1 MISLPR
7 SYRADKYVFYPSEHL
22 EDVLRVGAIRPV
34 GKGPKTRPFRE
45 APLQQAPVSSVP
57 GDAYLGEQNYQ
68 EPEHET
74 HLRTLWHPTD
84 TPDILKKPKRI
95 LIALSESKEN
105 GHSISLG
112 QAIADSYGAEL
123 WGLHILPKG
132 ETNISQEKRKAEIQ
146 EAWCQQVGKTPQRL
160 YFLEHDSIFSAV
172 QDFIRQE
179 QIPLLLMGPGS
190 DKVSQKLGLSP
201 LAARFLKESEIPVL
215 LAKGTAIKLPQ
226 RLLIL
231 LDGSAFSY
239 PAILQGIVLARDWGA
254 ELSLLHIFEEKSP
267 LGKITQEQN
276 LLQSLQ
282 WKKLPASVQI
292 QQGDLLGHLET
303 SLSQAEIDWILLATH
318 RENLDQAEARGSLSL
333 DIARL
338 AQKPLWIV
346 HPQ

>member
-1 MISLPR
+1 MITLPR
-7 SYRADKYVFYPSEHL
+7 SYRADKYIFYPNENL
-22 EDVLRVGAIRPV
+22 EDVLRVGAVRPV
-34 GKGPKTRPFRE
+34 GKGPKAQPFRDE
-45 APLQQAPVSSVP
+45 PLSRTPFSP
-57 GDAYLGEQNYQ
+57 IPEDAYVDEPYHQ
-68 EPEHET
+68 ESEHEI

-84 TPDILKKPKRI
+84 TPEILKKPHRI
-95 LIALSESKEN
+95 LIALSENKEN

-132 ETNISQEKRKAEIQ
+132 ETNISQGKRKAEIQ
-146 EAWCQQVGKTPQRL
+146 ETWRQLVGKTPQRL
-160 YFLEHDSIFSAV
+160 YFLEHDSVFNAV

-215 LAKGTAIKLPQ
+215 LVKGIATKLPQ

-239 PAILQGIVLARDWGA
+239 PAILQGMVLARDWGV

-282 WKKLPASVQI
+282 WKKLPASIQI
-292 QQGDLLGHLET
+292 QQGDLLDHLET

-318 RENLDQAEARGSLSL
+318 RETLEQAEDRGSLSL